1 MTKPHFMHSFLPSSA
16 DSLPPSTSAP
26 QEVAELSLS
35 FRANAERWW
44 LVTRS
49 ATQTLDHLE
58 DATDHA
64 LDVRENPTPVHAA
77 DRPDA
82 AWWRHAVIY
91 QVYPRSWADADGD
104 GIGDLPGIT
113 SRLGHLRELGVDA
126 VWLSP
131 FYTSPQA
138 DAGYDVADYRD
149 VDPLFGTL
157 ADADTMIAR
166 AHELGLKVI
175 VDMVPNH
182 SSDEHAWFQAA
193 LAAGPGSAERDR
205 YLFREGRG
213 ERGEL
218 PPNNWESVFGGA
230 AWTRVTE
237 ADGHPGQWY
246 LHLFDPKQPDFN
258 WQHPE
263 VRAEFES
270 ILRFWLDRGVDG
282 FRVDV
287 AHGLIKEQGLPDT
300 DEERTVMLGH
310 TEHEVVD
317 GTAVAQ
323 PRIDHSKRSPM
334 WDQDGVHEVYRAWRT
349 ILESYGTP
357 DRILCAEAWV
367 EPQERAVKY
376 IRSDEMHQAFNF
388 DFLTSAWIAD
398 DLRAVITSSLAAADS
413 VGAPS
418 TWVLSNHD
426 VVRHASRLGFPPG
439 TPRMN
444 GISATEPQ
452 PDRALG
458 LRRARAAT
466 ALMLALPGGAYIYQ
480 GEELGLPDS
489 TDMPAEFRQDPAFA
503 RTQGAETGRDGCRV
517 PMPWSAAAPSMG
529 FGPSERTW
537 LPQPD
542 VYADYAVDRQVGVPG
557 STLEL
562 YRSLLAARRE
572 LSLGTGSLTWVEGYA
587 GDVVALTNG
596 SSERD
601 RVLVVTNLGAPAVA
615 LPEGAEV
622 IVTSAPL
629 EDGLVPTDT
638 TVWARWA

>member
-1 MTKPHFMHSFLPSSA
+1 M
-16 DSLPPSTSAP
+16 
-26 QEVAELSLS
+26 
-35 FRANAERWW
+35 
-44 LVTRS
+44 TRS
-49 ATQTLDHLE
+49 AAQTLNHLE
-58 DATDHA
+58 HA
-64 LDVRENPTPVHAA
+64 ADSDVDLREAASPIHAA

-82 AWWRHAVIY
+82 AWWRQAVIY
-91 QVYPRSWADADGD
+91 QIYPRSWADADGD

-157 ADADTMIAR
+157 ADADAMIAR

-182 SSDEHAWFQAA
+182 SSDEHVWFQAA
-193 LAAGPGSAERDR
+193 LADGPGSAARDR

-213 ERGEL
+213 EHGEL

-237 ADGHPGQWY
+237 ADGSPGQWY

-258 WQHPE
+258 WEHPE

-300 DEERTVMLGH
+300 EEERTVMLGH
-310 TEHEVVD
+310 AEHEVVD
-317 GTAVAQ
+317 ASAVGEAAAGPAAEK
-323 PRIDHSKRSPM
+323 PRIDHTKRSPM

-376 IRSDEMHQAFNF
+376 VRPDEMHQAFNF
-388 DFLTSAWIAD
+388 DFLTAAWTAE
-398 DLRAVITSSLAAADS
+398 DLRAVITSSLKAADS

-426 VVRHASRLGFPPG
+426 VVRHASRLGFAPG

-444 GISATEPQ
+444 GISATDPQ

-489 TDMPAEFRQDPAFA
+489 TDMPAEFRQDPTFA
-503 RTQGAETGRDGCRV
+503 RTAGAETGRDGCRV
-517 PMPWSAAAPSMG
+517 PMPWSADAPSLG
-529 FGPSERTW
+529 FGPGERTW

-542 VYADYAVDRQVGVPG
+542 VYAHYAVDRQVGVPG

-562 YRSLLAARRE
+562 YRALLATRRD
-572 LSLGTGSLTWVEGYA
+572 LSLGRGSLTWVEGYA
-587 GDVVALTNG
+587 DDVVALTNG
-596 SSERD
+596 SSD
-601 RVLVVTNLGAPAVA
+601 RGRLLVVTNLGAAPVA

-622 IVTSAPL
+622 LVSSAPL
-629 EDGLVPTDT
+629 LDGRVPTDT
-638 TVWARWA
+638 TVWASWA